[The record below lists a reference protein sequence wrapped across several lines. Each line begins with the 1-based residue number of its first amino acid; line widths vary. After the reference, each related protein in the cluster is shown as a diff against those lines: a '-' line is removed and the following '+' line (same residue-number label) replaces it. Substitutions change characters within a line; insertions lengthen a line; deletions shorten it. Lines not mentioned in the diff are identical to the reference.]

1 MKVEIDS
8 SRCAGHGS
16 CTMICSSVFEL
27 DDDGYGRVVEPNPDE
42 RLRQG
47 TLILVSVLISGATAN
62 LSSVP

>member
-1 MKVEIDS
+1 MSGMKVEIDS

-42 RLRQG
+42 SLRS
-47 TLILVSVLISGATAN
+47 SVLDAGGNCPEQAISV
-62 LSSVP
+62 SD